1 MKLTLCT
8 LAVCLSLLATALT
21 LKEAIQA
28 EGKRTRAA
36 IPKALVEPLAG
47 KEPDS
52 VAQKLDAVQAQLVSV
67 GRRLSLLEEASGRSP
82 KPLPADTASD
92 PVRDEIRSLSDN
104 MRDLAAGQARL
115 SGVPEHLARLT
126 TFLDQSFGHLEKR
139 MTEKNTPDELLVS
152 VDWLVQQVD
161 DINHYFTPLF
171 AFLGVVYN
179 PAGQDVIDAYPSVD
193 ARLNELA
200 AELAALRTAAADI
213 RQNLSVPIVI
223 EPTRRP

>member
-1 MKLTLCT
+1 MKLALCT

-36 IPKALVEPLAG
+36 VPRALVEPLPG
-47 KEPDS
+47 KGPDS
-52 VAQKLDAVQAQLVSV
+52 VAQKLDAVQAQLSSL
-67 GRRLSLLEEASGRSP
+67 GRRLSLLEEASGRTP
-82 KPLPADTASD
+82 APLPSETAPD
-92 PVRDEIRSLSDN
+92 PVLQEVRSL
-104 MRDLAAGQARL
+104 AASVHALTAAQARL

-126 TFLDQSFGHLEKR
+126 TYLDQSFDHLDKR
-139 MTEKNTPDELLVS
+139 MSEKTTPDELLVS

-193 ARLNELA
+193 ARLNEVA
-200 AELAALRTAAADI
+200 TELADLRKSVADI
-213 RQNLSVPIVI
+213 RQNMSVPIVI
-223 EPTRRP
+223 EPTHRP